1 MNYTRFHYGCRICR
15 ITVTVTTDTPITT
28 TGETSP
34 FTTAIGSST
43 ALVGGV
49 VGGVLG
55 AVIVLLLIAFVVVL
69 FIHCKQK
76 EYTGQL
82 INIYLGG

>member
-1 MNYTRFHYGCRICR
+1 MDVELCRSI
-15 ITVTVTTDTPITT
+15 VTTTTDTPITT
-28 TGETSP
+28 TAESSL
-34 FTTAIGSST
+34 FSTAIGNPT

-55 AVIVLLLIAFVVVL
+55 AVIVLLLIAFVVLL

-76 EYTGQL
+76 KYTGQL
-82 INIYLGG
+82 IHHLGGQRTPSLH